1 MANSTS
7 VDSMTVIPDAGM
19 SFEPTSTGGD
29 NPSAGMGAL
38 PFDPSMFPLG
48 DQVRILLFLLF
59 FASILTKVFR
69 AAHEYFLPVCLPSFI
84 PSSLTTH

>member
-38 PFDPSMFPLG
+38 PF
-48 DQVRILLFLLF
+48 
-59 FASILTKVFR
+59 
-69 AAHEYFLPVCLPSFI
+69 AAVMRLVYVAIQYLRRS
-84 PSSLTTH
+84 